1 VNGDA
6 SEASIHEAGRGPA
19 STPKTRRGQAS
30 RDRLVQA
37 AVASVVDHGVKQ
49 LRVDEVLAAAGSSK
63 SQMYHYFSDRDSLID
78 AAVAR
83 RCEEF
88 LDLLGHA
95 FAGVSSLDMLGSVLG
110 GFVSDYATHLSGCP
124 VGTLASELT
133 AGPEPARLATVE
145 AFGAW
150 EGYLTAALH
159 RIQDA
164 GELGS
169 DCDVG
174 ELALGLLAALEG
186 GMFLSQVRGS
196 DRPLRI
202 ALKTALDYLESL
214 RPTLD

>member
-1 VNGDA
+1 
-6 SEASIHEAGRGPA
+6 
-19 STPKTRRGQAS
+19 
-30 RDRLVQA
+30 
-37 AVASVVDHGVKQ
+37 
-49 LRVDEVLAAAGSSK
+49 VL
-63 SQMYHYFSDRDSLID
+63 D
-78 AAVAR
+78 
-83 RCEEF
+83 
-88 LDLLGHA
+88 
-95 FAGVSSLDMLGSVLG
+95 

-150 EGYLTAALH
+150 EGYLSAALR

-169 DCDVG
+169 ECDAG

-186 GMFLSQVRGS
+186 GMFLSQVRNS

-214 RPTLD
+214 RPALD

>member
-1 VNGDA
+1 
-6 SEASIHEAGRGPA
+6 
-19 STPKTRRGQAS
+19 
-30 RDRLVQA
+30 LVEA

-49 LRVDEVLAAAGSSK
+49 LRVEEVLAAAGSSK
-63 SQMYHYFSDRDSLID
+63 SQMYHYFSDRDALID

-88 LDLLGHA
+88 LDLLGQA
-95 FAGVSSLDMLGSVLG
+95 FADVSSLDVLG
-110 GFVSDYATHLSGCP
+110 RVLEGFVSDYAVHLSGCP

-133 AGPEPARLATVE
+133 AGPEPARRATVE

-150 EGYLTAALH
+150 EGYLAAALQ

-169 DCDVG
+169 EPDAG
-174 ELALGLLAALEG
+174 ELALGLLVGLEG

-196 DRPLRI
+196 DRPLRV
-202 ALKTALDYLESL
+202 ALGTALAYLESL
-214 RPTLD
+214 RQTLD